1 MDVVICDDHRAFAES
16 LAYVLETEGISV
28 VAVTTSP
35 PEAREA
41 VERHRP
47 DVCIMDVQFPEHDG
61 IEATAEI
68 VARYDSKV
76 LLLTGAG
83 DAHVLSAALAAGAS
97 GFVHK
102 AEEIPT
108 IVRAVQRVA
117 KGDVVVE
124 TPRLSGTPSG
134 PPSRP
139 PASQKLLD
147 LLTPRER
154 EVLELI
160 VRGAGTQ
167 EIAERMHVSY
177 STARTHTQSILTKL
191 GVHSRLEAA
200 AFAVGNRLVLP
211 PEMTS
216 DGGG

>member
-1 MDVVICDDHRAFAES
+1 MEVVICDDHRAFAES

-28 VAVTTSP
+28 IAVTTTP
-35 PEAREA
+35 PDAYA
-41 VERHRP
+41 VVERQRP

-61 IEATAEI
+61 IEATAEL
-68 VARYDSKV
+68 VARYGCRV
-76 LLLTGAG
+76 LLLTGAT
-83 DAHVLSAALAAGAS
+83 DANTLSAALAAGAS

-124 TPRLSGTPSG
+124 TPRLSDPSE
-134 PPSRP
+134 RQ
-139 PASQKLLD
+139 PARSASSQRLLE
-147 LLTPRER
+147 LLTRRER

-160 VRGAGTQ
+160 VRGVGTQ
-167 EIAERMHVSY
+167 EIADQLHVSY

-211 PEMTS
+211 PTPS
-216 DGGG
+216 PPGHA